1 MKKFI
6 TLLCLTCLLGSMSF
20 AQVKIGLPAGAPQAS
35 AVLDLSNMGDGT
47 RGVALPRVASTASIV
62 TPVNGLLIYD
72 ISSNCTRVYDNG
84 VWSACLSTP
93 AAALGAAVNCNASTI
108 NGNYNQGTALT
119 ASNTVTIYVANN
131 TSSALTVSTSIT
143 DLNLS
148 GTAAAGMTVAS
159 VSPASVSP
167 PPGGG
172 VLPIT
177 YTLSGNPTAGGAFTA
192 TWTKLGLT
200 CAKTGNV
207 CLTMLPITVTSTT
220 TPATLPIPT
229 AAGNTIDF
237 VAAGGTPNTGLTW
250 TMTSNPAT
258 GVFSSPATGS
268 GATAQ
273 AVLIAGGSG
282 IVTVTFTAVNTCGVT
297 LTGTQA
303 VPVSDL
309 AVNGTAS
316 AINDFYSQNTAL
328 TAANT
333 VTIVLVNN
341 SNVNKTITPLTT
353 DLVLSGAG
361 AAGMT
366 VSSFSP
372 ASVSVAANGG
382 TSPITYTLSGTPTT
396 VGSFT
401 ATWTKLGLSVAKTS
415 SVCLAISP
423 IIVTFTSNP
432 SPLPVPIASGNT
444 INFSATGGTPNSS
457 GMSWTMTSSPATGV
471 FTSPAS
477 GTGNT
482 AQAILVGGTN
492 GSVTVT
498 FSVTNTCG
506 LVVTGTKSAYLYST
520 GDALRAALGA
530 GGCTSCTAYDA
541 AAADTWVNITAAEY
555 AQIDNF
561 NTVNIAAANET
572 TMIGP
577 KGAGGGWGSY
587 TVSNAGVNSST
598 LPVNNYVIAFSAMS
612 NANTADNLSYIKYS
626 TSATTGFSVGGPKLQ
641 LGSTASNGTRVYNI
655 MKKPSLVINSSAP
668 TYMAMYMGNTA
679 WIAVF
684 TTSGGAYYGSGDSN
698 TVPNSDTGFPLYQI
712 KGTATKKW

>member
-1 MKKFI
+1 MKKFLTI
-6 TLLCLTCLLGSMSF
+6 LLLTCLLGSISM
-20 AQVKIGLPAGAPQAS
+20 AQVKIGLPAGAPQVS
-35 AVLDLSNMGDGT
+35 SVLDLSNMGDGT
-47 RGVALPRVASTASIV
+47 RGVALPRVASTTSIV

-72 ISSNCTRVYDNG
+72 ISSNCTKVYDNG

-131 TSSALTVSTSIT
+131 TSSALTINTSTT

-167 PPGGG
+167 PSGGG

-177 YTLSGNPTAGGAFTA
+177 YTLSGNPTAAGAFTA

-258 GVFSSPATGS
+258 GVFSSPATGT

-273 AVLIAGGSG
+273 AILIAGGSG

-316 AINDFYSQNTAL
+316 AINSFYSQNTAL

-341 SNVNKTITPLTT
+341 SSVAKTITPLTS

-361 AAGMT
+361 AAGMS
-366 VSSFSP
+366 VASFSP
-372 ASVSVAANGG
+372 ASLSLAPNGG

-415 SVCLAISP
+415 AVCLAISP
-423 IIVTFTSNP
+423 ITVSNVTNP
-432 SPLPVPIASGNT
+432 ASITGPPSAGNT
-444 INFSATGGTPNSS
+444 INFTAAGGTPNST
-457 GMSWTMTSSPATGV
+457 GISWVMTSSPAGM
-471 FTSPAS
+471 FSSAAS

-482 AQAILVGGTN
+482 AQAILVGGSSGT
-492 GSVTVT
+492 VTVT
-498 FSVTNTCG
+498 YSVTNACG
-506 LVVTGTKSAYLYST
+506 LVVTGTQSVFF
-520 GDALRAALGA
+520 GPDQLRAALNA
-530 GGCTSCTAYDA
+530 GGCTSCAAYDA
-541 AAADTWVNITAAEY
+541 AASNTWLQITAAEY
-555 AQIDNF
+555 VKIDDF
-561 NTVNIAAANET
+561 LTVNIAANNESVMTATPLASTANSENLT
-572 TMIGP
+572 YLASGT
-577 KGAGGGWGSY
+577 
-587 TVSNAGVNSST
+587 NAPT
-598 LPVNNYVIAFSAMS
+598 LPANNYVVAFSV
-612 NANTADNLSYIKYS
+612 LSKNGAAASGVYLKYS
-626 TSATTGFSVGGPKLQ
+626 AAQTTGYSMSGPLLSIPSVVG
-641 LGSTASNGTRVYNI
+641 RIYNI
-655 MKKPSLVINSSAP
+655 MKTPSAVINATAP
-668 TYMAMYMGNTA
+668 SYVAIYVGPTA
-679 WIAVF
+679 FIGYKAPAVAG
-684 TTSGGAYYGSGDSN
+684 TTNFYGVGDNSN
-698 TVPNSDTGFPLYQI
+698 VGNSDGGSTMYQI
-712 KGTATKKW
+712 KGTATRKW